1 MSEQAEKY
9 REHIESLKQE
19 SKNLDQAIYNAKVQ
33 KQQKFMQQGEL
44 QRQNRIKK
52 TIEVMDNQNR
62 LVADEIP
69 MNAQIVSYSNQTPVQ
84 KQSDI
89 DSGKSAGK
97 LPMNPVR
104 IVNILLSAIII
115 VCTLRSWLSFAGQ
128 EFDLKTV
135 MEGLNYARSWGVDSY
150 VNKYIGI
157 AVLLLGIVYVI
168 GVIYVWIIIRIIK
181 GKNIK
186 VAAIVGTV
194 WSVLVLAFFL
204 LMVAATEDSTYGLS
218 RAMQVNMKAY
228 IAILL
233 SIVILVLACIDKQKK
248 SVQGEQTRDGQIP
261 GTDGTEVEYAV
272 TNYYPWMNLQMLYGI
287 VKQGTASEFSV
298 SYACQEQPVS
308 EIAAVKMG
316 SRVNVLTDIV
326 ITAVNGIYAV
336 KDAELQI
343 TDLEKEGRTESIY
356 LNANVGQVQSL
367 KVYVKAVVVAE
378 KEKMMTAGFHVD
390 STETSE
396 ELQQYR
402 IASGNRTAV
411 CKPEVAED
419 GIICA
424 CGLYHAQDRQ
434 CGVCGQ

>member
-168 GVIYVWIIIRIIK
+168 GVIYVWIIIRI
-181 GKNIK
+181 
-186 VAAIVGTV
+186 
-194 WSVLVLAFFL
+194 
-204 LMVAATEDSTYGLS
+204 
-218 RAMQVNMKAY
+218 R
-228 IAILL
+228 
-233 SIVILVLACIDKQKK
+233 
-248 SVQGEQTRDGQIP
+248 
-261 GTDGTEVEYAV
+261 
-272 TNYYPWMNLQMLYGI
+272 
-287 VKQGTASEFSV
+287 
-298 SYACQEQPVS
+298 
-308 EIAAVKMG
+308 
-316 SRVNVLTDIV
+316 
-326 ITAVNGIYAV
+326 IT
-336 KDAELQI
+336 K
-343 TDLEKEGRTESIY
+343 
-356 LNANVGQVQSL
+356 
-367 KVYVKAVVVAE
+367 
-378 KEKMMTAGFHVD
+378 
-390 STETSE
+390 
-396 ELQQYR
+396 
-402 IASGNRTAV
+402 
-411 CKPEVAED
+411 
-419 GIICA
+419 
-424 CGLYHAQDRQ
+424 
-434 CGVCGQ
+434 